1 MATVNGN
8 NGPNTLAGTSDADVV
23 NAYGGNDTVTA
34 QGGNDTIYGGRGDDS
49 LSGGTENDL
58 IFGEDDNDRLFG
70 DAGNDTLVGGA
81 GNDTLHGGDGS
92 DLADYSGSS
101 AAVNVNL
108 TTGVV
113 SGGAGADRVTGIEN
127 VTGSAQ
133 DDTITGDGAAN
144 VLTGGDGSDSI
155 TAGGGADTVYGGAGD
170 DAINGEGDLLVNG
183 GFESG
188 QAANSWSGNTVAG
201 WQSATGQFETWG
213 SGFNSAGVTDGG
225 SFIELDHNS
234 KSVDRIWQDV
244 QTGSGE
250 TYTFSIDAMQR
261 PGSPTNSFE
270 VWWNGSLVTTITPG
284 TAWGTHSFSVT
295 GTGGS
300 VRLEIRELASEDDSF
315 GVLLDNA
322 RLLTSA
328 SDDVL
333 DGGAGN
339 DTINAGG
346 GNDVVSGGADNDSID
361 GGAGNDVLSGDDGD
375 DTVAGQDGDD
385 QISGGAGHDSLDGG
399 AGNDTLD
406 GDAGNDVLSGGYGQ
420 DKLIGGEGADTLD
433 GGEDADYL
441 SGGADDDV
449 LSGGAG
455 DDVLEGDEGADV
467 LDGGE
472 GSDTISGGTGSD
484 TFYAGS
490 GDEVHGGEDKDG
502 SDQDVLDLSAYGFKG
517 VQVVY
522 DPLNPEN
529 GTVVFLDPDGNPTGK
544 MTFTDIERVVRCFT
558 PGTMIQTER
567 GLRPVESLRVGDRVM
582 TRDNGLQPVK
592 EILRR
597 ELTRGEL
604 VTRPELRP
612 VRIAAGALGAG
623 VPARD
628 ITVSPQHR
636 MLVEDAKAELLFGE
650 AEVLVPAIHLVGR
663 PGITQDYGVKGA
675 TYIHLRFARHEI
687 VMAEGTWSES
697 FQPGPAF
704 GPGQE
709 AVQAELL
716 ALFPALRSQVV
727 PVISARRSLKSF
739 ESRALFAA

>member
-1 MATVNGN
+1 MATVNGDN
-8 NGPNTLAGTSDADVV
+8 AANTLVGTSDADVV
-23 NAYGGNDTVTA
+23 NAYGGNDTV
-34 QGGNDTIYGGRGDDS
+34 
-49 LSGGTENDL
+49 LSST
-58 IFGEDDNDRLFG
+58 
-70 DAGNDTLVGGA
+70 
-81 GNDTLHGGDGS
+81 GNDTLHGGDG
-92 DLADYSGSS
+92 
-101 AAVNVNL
+101 N
-108 TTGVV
+108 
-113 SGGAGADRVTGIEN
+113 
-127 VTGSAQ
+127 
-133 DDTITGDGAAN
+133 
-144 VLTGGDGSDSI
+144 DSI

-170 DAINGEGDLLVNG
+170 DLIDGEGDLLVNG

-188 QAANSWSGNTVAG
+188 QADKSWAGNTVHG

-213 SGFNSAGVTDGG
+213 SGFNGAPVTDGG
-225 SFIELDHNS
+225 SFIELDHHG

-244 QTGSGE
+244 QTGADE

-261 PGSPTNSFE
+261 PGTATNSFE
-270 VWWNGSLVTTITPG
+270 VWWDGELVTTITPG
-284 TAWGTHSFSVT
+284 TTWGTHSFSVT

-300 VRLEIRELASEDDSF
+300 VRLEIRELASQDDSL
-315 GVLLDNA
+315 GILLDNA

-346 GNDVVSGGADNDSID
+346 GDDVVSGGDDNDVID
-361 GGAGNDVLSGDDGD
+361 GG
-375 DTVAGQDGDD
+375 T
-385 QISGGAGHDSLDGG
+385 
-399 AGNDTLD
+399 GNDTLD
-406 GDAGNDVLSGGYGQ
+406 GDAGDDVLKGGDGR
-420 DKLIGGEGADTLD
+420 DKLVGGDGADTLD
-433 GGEDADYL
+433 GGADADYM
-441 SGGADDDV
+441 G
-449 LSGGAG
+449 GGAG
-455 DDVLEGDEGADV
+455 DDMLSGGDGDDLLEGDDGADV

-472 GSDTISGGTGSD
+472 GSDTLSGGTGSD

-490 GDEVHGGEDKDG
+490 GDEVQGGEDKDG

-517 VQVVY
+517 VQVIY
-522 DPLNPEN
+522 DPTNPEN
-529 GTVVFLDPDGNPTGK
+529 GTVVFLDADGNPTGK

-567 GLRPVESLRVGDRVM
+567 GMRPVESLRVGDRVM

-623 VPARD
+623 VPSRD

-636 MLVEDAKAELLFGE
+636 MLVEDAKAELMFGE

-704 GPGQE
+704 GVGQE

-716 ALFPALRSQVV
+716 ALFPALRSKAV

-739 ESRALFAA
+739 ETRALFAA